1 MISKDK
7 VDLLKMQ
14 YIAVTQDVNKPIDLS
29 MLEILT
35 TNLGQN
41 ISRDELEK
49 MIKSVDKDGSGCI
62 EFDEFVEVI
71 NFLVSEKGYVL
82 K

>member
-41 ISRDELEK
+41 ICE
-49 MIKSVDKDGSGCI
+49 
-62 EFDEFVEVI
+62 
-71 NFLVSEKGYVL
+71 
-82 K
+82 